1 MLKVNSND
9 TIRIHYNLTLDDDSV
24 IENSFG
30 GDPLEFTIGDNQLIP
45 GFEKSVIGMCKNES
59 EILKIPMDEAY
70 GPYLDEKIVVV
81 ERDELSKDIIL
92 AEGQSLFIKHSDGC
106 VSIVKVI
113 GLSRYSATIDFNHP
127 LAGKDLIF
135 DIMLKDIL

>member
-45 GFEKSVIGMCKNES
+45 GLEKSVIGMCKNES
-59 EILKIPMDEAY
+59 KTFKIPMDEAH

-81 ERDELSKDIIL
+81 ARDELSKDIIL
-92 AEGQSLFIKHSDGC
+92 A
-106 VSIVKVI
+106 
-113 GLSRYSATIDFNHP
+113 
-127 LAGKDLIF
+127 
-135 DIMLKDIL
+135 